1 MMLYAVLGTLVVVG
15 AMVFWWLLEATE
27 GAYLGPRAVRWGY
40 DRFARRYDRRK
51 AFDLG
56 EDVEDLG
63 LPLFTRLDAAFGPKS
78 RVLDVA
84 TGTGRLPLALLTIP
98 WYEGEVVGIDIS
110 EPMLDIAREKLEAIG
125 ASERVTLIRD
135 GAAPLPFGDEAF
147 EGAALVEALEFL
159 PDRWESI
166 DELKRVLRPGGWL
179 LVTNRI
185 GGGAWL
191 MPGRTERTKAL
202 EARLRRMGW
211 ANVAS
216 SRWTTLYDRVWARK
230 PGGDI
235 DSDRAGSS

>member
-1 MMLYAVLGTLVVVG
+1 MTTFALLTAIALLGL
-15 AMVFWWLLEATE
+15 ALALALAIWWLLEATE

-63 LPLFTRLDAAFGPKS
+63 LPLFTRLEAVFGPRV

-84 TGTGRLPLALLTIP
+84 TGTGRLPIALLTIP
-98 WYEGEVVGIDIS
+98 WYEGEVVGLDIS
-110 EPMLDIAREKLEAIG
+110 APMLDIARQKLTAIG
-125 ASERVTLIRD
+125 AEGRVTLVRD
-135 GAAPLPFGDEAF
+135 MAAPLPFDDESF
-147 EGAALVEALEFL
+147 EGVALVEALEFL
-159 PDRWESI
+159 PDRWAAIE
-166 DELKRVLRPGGWL
+166 ELKRVLRPGGWL
-179 LVTNRI
+179 LLTNRV

-211 ANVAS
+211 HDVAS
-216 SRWTTLYDRVWARK
+216 TRWTTLYDRVWARK
-230 PGGDI
+230 PGEE
-235 DSDRAGSS
+235 